1 METKFYQIE
10 KVAEITGLSKRMLR
24 HYEELGLITPI
35 RKESGYRL
43 YTIDDLKMLKNIKET
58 KEKLGFSMEELKAFS
73 GIEKRIVGVIKGEKQ
88 DEETI
93 IKCLEETK
101 RLLKL
106 IEEKEETLIKVK
118 LKLNKALTRL
128 NSLKEEE

>member
-1 METKFYQIE
+1 METEFYQIE

-24 HYEELGLITPI
+24 HYEELGLITPV

-43 YTIDDLKMLKNIKET
+43 YTIDDLKMLKSIKET
-58 KEKLGFSMEELKAFS
+58 KEKLGFSMDDLKAFS
-73 GIEKRIVGVIKGEKQ
+73 GIEKRIIELIKGEKH
-88 DEETI
+88 DDETI

-106 IEEKEETLIKVK
+106 IEEKEETLIRVK

-128 NSLKEEE
+128 ENLKEEE